1 LTFLARAADVPD
13 FAQLDAH
20 LAYTQAQVRGAFA
33 RILGKPS

>member
-20 LAYTQAQVRGAFA
+20 LADNQAKVRAPFA
-33 RILGKPS
+33 RILGKAL